1 MHRKLRIPG
10 RLSRQIIVAAAISL
24 LAAGVVSADKK
35 HPPAT
40 PIDLNAATVKEL
52 EQLPGVGPTTAKAIV
67 EFRTKSGRFH
77 RVNDLLVIRG
87 ISEAKL
93 KKMRPY
99 VTIGPPPASTAT
111 PPPQKTSPPTPKPQP
126 STAHPPGSTSPPKPQ
141 SPAPAS
147 STKPQPA
154 ASTSPSTPQPPATT
168 ASH

>member
-87 ISEAKL
+87 TSEAKL

-99 VTIGPPPASTAT
+99 VTIGPAPAASATPAAQKAST
-111 PPPQKTSPPTPKPQP
+111 PTPKPSP
-126 STAHPPGSTSPPKPQ
+126 STAHPPASASPPKP
-141 SPAPAS
+141 PAPAS
-147 STKPQPA
+147 TTKPQPA